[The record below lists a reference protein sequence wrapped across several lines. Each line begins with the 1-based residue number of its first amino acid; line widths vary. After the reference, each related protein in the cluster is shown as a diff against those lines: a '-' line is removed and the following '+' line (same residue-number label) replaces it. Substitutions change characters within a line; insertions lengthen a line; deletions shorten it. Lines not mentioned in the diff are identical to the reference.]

1 MTAPLTSWVEV
12 PVDSDFPIQ
21 NLPYGVFTDSRGTRC
36 CVAIGESVVDLAAA
50 ERSGMFSDTGLEA
63 ETFSSDSLNT
73 FIGQDRAVWV
83 AVRTA
88 LPDFLVAGNSAAQT
102 FAK

>member
-50 ERSGMFSDTGLEA
+50 
-63 ETFSSDSLNT
+63 
-73 FIGQDRAVWV
+73 
-83 AVRTA
+83 
-88 LPDFLVAGNSAAQT
+88 
-102 FAK
+102 